1 MRKWIILGIALLAAI
16 ALGIFYK
23 IETKP
28 DNDTLTLYGNVD
40 VRQVDISFRV
50 LGRLVDMPF
59 QEGDLVRKGELIAT
73 IEKQPYDDQVKQAEA
88 QLALLQVSLKNA
100 ETNFKRRAELVGTQS
115 VSKEDYENALY
126 AKEEIEANIKASEAL
141 LGVAK
146 KNLADTEV
154 YVPNDGTILTRVREP
169 GAVLNPTEP
178 IYTISLLD
186 PVWIRAFVSERNL
199 GQVFPGM
206 KAQVTTDTPG
216 GKIYEGRV
224 GFISPVAEFTP
235 KTVETTTL
243 RTDLVYRIRV
253 YVDNPDWAL
262 RQGMPVTVKLDL
274 KQEQPQRAKRE

>member
-16 ALGIFYK
+16 AAGIFYK

-146 KNLADTEV
+146 KNLSDTEV

-186 PVWIRAFVSERNL
+186 PVWIRAFVSERHL

-216 GKIYEGRV
+216 GKVYEGRV
-224 GFISPVAEFTP
+224 GFISPVSEFTP

-253 YVDNPDWAL
+253 YVDNPDWGL